1 MADGKRGDRQ
11 RALVS
16 AADGGVWV
24 DAARWLTLSEAVRWA
39 TASWHA
45 QAAASWQLGK
55 AMRFLMRDADDG
67 R

>member
-1 MADGKRGDRQ
+1 MADGKRAGRQ
-11 RALVS
+11 HALVG
-16 AADGGVWV
+16 ATDGDGWV
-24 DAARWLTLSEAVRWA
+24 DAARWLALSEAVRWA

-45 QAAASWQLGK
+45 QAAPSWQLGK